1 MAEPVHSTTLAG
13 VAVATGT
20 VTLGTIMGLQA
31 DALLFGLFGGLVT
44 MLLMGP
50 IAAPAWLLQG
60 LGVRAA
66 TIVMLGATLGIAAF
80 LAGVFSP
87 VVVPVALDHLPGLAK
102 VPAESLRLA
111 ASSAIGIVSQVLLPV
126 LLRLIERRGGA
137 A

>member
-50 IAAPAWLLQG
+50 IAAPPWLLAA
-60 LGVRAA
+60 LGMRGA

-87 VVVPVALDHLPGLAK
+87 VVLPVALDHLPALAK
-102 VPAESLRLA
+102 VNAESLRLA
-111 ASSAIGIVSQVLLPV
+111 ASSAIGIVSQVALPV
-126 LLRLIERRGGA
+126 LLRLIERRGGQA
-137 A
+137 

>member
-1 MAEPVHSTTLAG
+1 
-13 VAVATGT
+13 
-20 VTLGTIMGLQA
+20 
-31 DALLFGLFGGLVT
+31 